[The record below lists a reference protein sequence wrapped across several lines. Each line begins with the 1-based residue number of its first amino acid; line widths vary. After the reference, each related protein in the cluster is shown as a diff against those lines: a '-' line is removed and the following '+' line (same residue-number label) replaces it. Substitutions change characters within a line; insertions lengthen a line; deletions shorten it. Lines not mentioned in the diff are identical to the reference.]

1 MKLNNYLLASA
12 LAAAFLSGC
21 GGGDHGVPPAS
32 TNTGNNPPAASV
44 FAAIDESKMVSTA
57 EATAWLK
64 EKDTGP
70 HYVASPLWKQWMAS
84 LESRMKSYGM
94 VDFLHYTFPY
104 DRWYTTEYPDTSGWS
119 LTSNGTPVNLASYAT
134 FSGNTGPGGV
144 TAPMIVYDLNLPA
157 AQRPSL
163 ADMKGKIVVIRQQ
176 LYSTAAATATGQ
188 AGLGLSYPDYEYRS
202 NDDTFLPVGKVI
214 TPDFDADGRN
224 RNQSTA
230 GNIITSVLTP
240 SGAVG
245 AIWVVDMSPDAAKGH
260 RQHSTPNNYNVP
272 GVVVDRVAG
281 AKVLADAAAGATA
294 TLVLNANVEKNAA
307 PYQLVGYLP
316 GKDYGTDKDQQVLL
330 VTHTDGMSVVEDDG
344 ALGIM
349 ATLKYYS
356 QIPQSQRPRTLLVW
370 LDNRHFIAGAEA
382 AYPYD
387 YMVDFQDA
395 AKKLVAGVAMEH
407 FGGKQ
412 FHEVGDVYEATG
424 RAAHTNVFTFPNQL
438 AIDTAIQVVKDVN
451 LQRAIVSAPTASGMK
466 YNRPGVN
473 GASQG
478 FWFGGTFMDSM
489 VQNGHLPGWH
499 VSGDWPSTGIQAY
512 YPAYG
517 TRVDPELFRTDAR
530 AAIRLVGV
538 MMKEDLTK
546 YAPDWG
552 VARAYAAS
560 LADTDFAPTASA
572 QSQRTLLV
580 SQADAIFALVKDG
593 KYDVAGS
600 QLTAFRASV
609 DAQLVAGA
617 NKTALLQTID
627 SLAALAKQGAKLP
640 A

>member
-1 MKLNNYLLASA
+1 MRLKNHLLASA
-12 LAAAFLSGC
+12 LAAALLSAC
-21 GGGDHGVPPAS
+21 GGGNDTPATS
-32 TNTGNNPPAASV
+32 SNAGDITPAPSA
-44 FAAIDESKMVSTA
+44 FAAIDESKMVTA
-57 EATAWLK
+57 DEATAWLK
-64 EKDTGP
+64 EKDSGP

-104 DRWYTTEYPDTSGWS
+104 DRWYTTEFPDKSGWS
-119 LTSNGTPVNLASYAT
+119 LTSNGASVNLASYAT

-144 TAPMIVYDLNLPA
+144 TAPMIVYDMNVPA

-163 ADMKGKIVVIRQQ
+163 AAMKGKIVVVRQQ
-176 LYSTAAATATGQ
+176 LYATAVSSATGQ
-188 AGLGLSYPDYEYRS
+188 AGLGLSYSDYEYRS
-202 NDDTFLPVGKVI
+202 NDDTFLPVGQVI
-214 TPDFDADGRN
+214 TPDVDANGRN

-230 GNIITSVLTP
+230 GSIISSVLTP

-272 GVVVDRVAG
+272 GVIVDRVAG
-281 AKVLADAAAGATA
+281 TKVLADAAAGASA
-294 TLVLNANVEKNAA
+294 TLVLNASVEKNAS

-330 VTHTDGMSVVEDDG
+330 TTHTDGMSVVEDDG

-356 QIPQSQRPRTLLVW
+356 QIPQAQRPRTLLVW
-370 LDNRHFIAGAEA
+370 LDNRHFIAGAES

-424 RAAHTNVFTFPNQL
+424 KPAHTNVFSFPNQL
-438 AIDTAIQVVKDVN
+438 AIDTAIQVVKDVK
-451 LQRAIVSAPTASGMK
+451 LQRAVVAAPTASGMT
-466 YNRPGVN
+466 YSRTGVN
-473 GASQG
+473 GKSQG
-478 FWFGGTFMDSM
+478 FWFGGSFMDPM

-499 VSGDWPSTGIQAY
+499 VSGDWPSAGIQAF
-512 YPAYG
+512 YPAVPA
-517 TRVDPELFRTDAR
+517 RIDPELFRTDSR
-530 AAIRLVGV
+530 TAIRFVGIL
-538 MMKEDLTK
+538 MKEDLNK

-552 VARAYAAS
+552 VVRANAATF
-560 LADTDFAPTASA
+560 ADTDFVAPASA
-572 QSQRTLLV
+572 AAQRPALV
-580 SQADAIFALVKDG
+580 SQADAIFAAVKDG
-593 KYDVAGS
+593 KYDAAGS
-600 QLTAFRASV
+600 QLAAFRASV

-617 NKTALLQTID
+617 NKTSLLKTID
-627 SLAALAKQGAKLP
+627 ALIALAKQGPKLP